1 MILRRAT
8 LFDQPE
14 RGQVDLLIR
23 RGYIDQISPA
33 GVIKGS
39 EGVDEFDVDGR
50 VLAPGLWDEHVH
62 LGSWAEFRR
71 RISLEAAHSARE
83 AAELMAVGS
92 RASQASAQTDVLIGA
107 GFRDG
112 LWPDNKTAALLD
124 GFSGEQP
131 WLLWSVDLHS
141 VWLNTTAAQLL
152 GYQWALPE
160 GVLRERDAF
169 GLAETLASTDGDRRD
184 QWVSDALAAASARGV
199 VGIVDFDFDDN
210 HANWQRRRMGRDDWG
225 TRVDYAVYPDYLE
238 AAIARGDYTGK
249 QVAPGVAVG
258 FLKVITDGSLNTR
271 TAHCCQPYRG
281 IPGEEYGAMNYSVDE
296 LEALMSRGKRAGFS
310 PAFHAIGDEANR
322 VVLDLFDSVGVAG
335 RIEHAQ
341 LLREVDFSRFAA
353 LAVTASV
360 QPQHAVDDRDVAD
373 HYWGDRTDRVIA
385 IKSLLD
391 AGAHVVFGSDAPVSP
406 LDPFAQIAAAV
417 ARTDDDRQSWVT
429 AQRIGVRQ
437 ALRASMRNDVAVG
450 EPADLVV
457 LGADPLWLE
466 RALEKDPARMAR
478 ALRELPVWLT
488 MVDGRV
494 TYSAMD
500 TATAP

>member
-23 RGYIDQISPA
+23 GGYIDQIAPA
-33 GVIKGS
+33 GAIEAR

-62 LGSWAEFRR
+62 LGSWAEYRR
-71 RISLEAAHSARE
+71 RISLESARSARE
-83 AAELMAVGS
+83 AAELMAAGS
-92 RASQASAQTDVLIGA
+92 RAAKASAQTEVLIGA

-112 LWPDNKTAALLD
+112 LWPDDKTAALLD
-124 GFSGEQP
+124 GFSAEQP
-131 WLLWSVDLHS
+131 WVLWSIDLHS
-141 VWLNTTAAQLL
+141 VWLNTAAAQML
-152 GYQWALPE
+152 GYQRALPE

-210 HANWQRRRMGRDDWG
+210 HANWQRRRIGRDDWG

-249 QVAPGVAVG
+249 QVAPGVGVG

-271 TAHCCQPYRG
+271 TAYCAQPYRG
-281 IPGEEYGAMNYSVDE
+281 IAGEEHGAMNYSVDE
-296 LEALMSRGKRAGFS
+296 LEALMSRGKQAGFS
-310 PAFHAIGDEANR
+310 AAFHAIGDEANR
-322 VVLDLFDSVGVAG
+322 VVLDLFDSVGVSG

-341 LLREVDFSRFAA
+341 LLREGDFSRFAA
-353 LAVTASV
+353 LGVTASV

-391 AGAHVVFGSDAPVSP
+391 AGAHVVFGSDAPVSA
-406 LDPFAQIAAAV
+406 LDPLAQVAAAV
-417 ARTDDDRQSWVT
+417 TRTGDHRRPWVND
-429 AQRIGVRQ
+429 QRIGVRQ
-437 ALRASMRNDVAVG
+437 ALRASMRHDIAVG
-450 EPADLVV
+450 EPADVIV

-466 RALEKDPARMAR
+466 QAFATDSARLAR
-478 ALRELPVWLT
+478 ALRELPVELT
-488 MVDGRV
+488 VVDGRV
-494 TYSAMD
+494 TH
-500 TATAP
+500 ATVESGAKS